1 MSVGAI
7 LLAAGKGT
15 RLGAPVDKGI
25 VMLAGRPLFA
35 WSLEAL
41 QRTPAI
47 EAIVVVGP
55 VKRLAEALAQSGCAA
70 DRVVAWCEG
79 GRERQQSVALGL
91 AALPRAHDV
100 VVVHDSARALV
111 TPSLIARCIG
121 DALAHGAAIAAV
133 PLEDT
138 VKRVTLQQVE
148 TTVPRAG
155 LWRVQTPQ
163 VFRRDWLEA
172 AHAAATGNAT
182 DDAGLLEA
190 IGKPVRITVS
200 DATNL
205 KITTPA
211 DLALAEAWLS
221 SSHARTGH

>member
-1 MSVGAI
+1 MNVGAI
-7 LLAAGKGT
+7 LLVAGKGA
-15 RLGAPVDKGI
+15 RLGAPVDKGM

-35 WSLEAL
+35 WSLQAL

-55 VKRLAEALAQSGCAA
+55 VARLQAALAQSACAT
-70 DRVVAWCEG
+70 DRIVAWCEG

-91 AALPRAHDV
+91 AALPRAHDLV
-100 VVVHDSARALV
+100 AVHDSARALV
-111 TPSLIARCIG
+111 TPALIARCIG
-121 DALAHGAAIAAV
+121 DALTYGAAIAAA

-138 VKRVTLQQVE
+138 IKRVTLTQVE

-172 AHAAATGNAT
+172 AHAAATGVAT

-190 IGKPVRITVS
+190 IGKPVRITAS
-200 DATNL
+200 DGINF

-211 DLALAEAWLS
+211 DLALAESWLS
-221 SSHARTGH
+221 SSHARN

>member
-7 LLAAGKGT
+7 LLAAGLGT
-15 RLGAPVDKGI
+15 RLGAPVEKGI

-41 QRTPAI
+41 QKTQAVD
-47 EAIVVVGP
+47 EIVVVGP
-55 VKRLAEALAQSGCAA
+55 VARLKDALAEAGCAT
-70 DRVVAWCEG
+70 DRIVAWCEG

-91 AALPRAHDV
+91 ATLPRAHDL
-100 VVVHDSARALV
+100 VVVHDAARALV
-111 TPSLIARCIG
+111 TPALIARCIG
-121 DALAHGAAIAAV
+121 DALTHGAAIAAV

-138 VKRVTLQQVE
+138 IKRATLQQVE

-172 AHAAATGNAT
+172 AHAAATGIAT

-190 IGKPVRITVS
+190 IGKPVRITPS
-200 DATNL
+200 DGINL

-221 SSHARTGH
+221 SSQVRN

>member
-1 MSVGAI
+1 MSVAAI
-7 LLAAGKGT
+7 LLAAGKGS
-15 RLGAPVDKGI
+15 RLGAPVEKGI
-25 VMLAGRPLFA
+25 VALAGRPLFA

-41 QRTPAI
+41 QKTAAI

-55 VKRLAEALAQSGCAA
+55 VARMKDALAASGCSA
-70 DRVVAWCEG
+70 DRIVAWCEG

-91 AALPRAHDV
+91 SAVPPGLDLIL
-100 VVVHDSARALV
+100 VHDAARALV

-121 DALAHGAAIAAV
+121 DALAHGAAIAAA

-138 VKRVTLQQVE
+138 IKRVTLKKVE

-163 VFRRDWLEA
+163 VFRRDWLQA
-172 AHAAATGNAT
+172 AHAAATGIAT

-190 IGKPVRITVS
+190 IGKPIHVTAS
-200 DATNL
+200 DGINF

-221 SSHARTGH
+221 SSPVKN